1 MGDKKKAPDPITQVP
16 ETAPKE
22 AQPPA
27 GAPTTGA
34 ADAGKSASPIGDAK
48 PIDLT
53 LTPPSLLGKEA
64 LGPDGS
70 GGGMPSLSIA
80 KRATPL
86 LAGKLDP
93 IDWASMRQPF
103 LTHDLPLTGR
113 DVDQISLNFYNSVGM
128 LKGWGVPEPTALKLA
143 NLGLAFAYDTQLGL
157 ESPNTLEKF
166 DRDTERSLGPGKKLG
181 KFVVPVIT
189 PDTLSWAVEKVS
201 GKKLDFHF

>member
-1 MGDKKKAPDPITQVP
+1 MGDKKKAPDPITKVP
-16 ETAPKE
+16 DVAPKE

-27 GAPTTGA
+27 GAPTTGPA
-34 ADAGKSASPIGDAK
+34 TAGKSDSPLTSAK
-48 PIDLT
+48 PIDLS

-70 GGGMPSLSIA
+70 GGMPDLSIT

-103 LTHDLPLTGR
+103 LTHGLPLTGR
-113 DVDQISLNFYNSVGM
+113 DADQIGVNFYNSVGQ
-128 LKGWGVPEPTALKLA
+128 LKGWGVPEPTAIKLA

-189 PDTLSWAVEKVS
+189 PDILSWAVEKVGG
-201 GKKLDFHF
+201 GKHDFHF